1 MLFTQNK
8 KKKKKDGE
16 YRKWITIRIGCC
28 FLLQASNCLCLFS
41 QNIANVSDMALCTT
55 PSHDF
60 IQLAFFLPF
69 HRKFLWNFFLWHFIF
84 ILCVKCCMW
93 KKNKRNKEIISSKNQ
108 TLNTLQSL
116 LIANCWVMNAREGMQ
131 NKKWVGSL
139 KKTVADACHSL
150 SNPAEN
156 LSAIWKDRTF

>member
-1 MLFTQNK
+1 MDNHKDRMLFL
-8 KKKKKDGE
+8 
-16 YRKWITIRIGCC
+16 ITSFKLPLPVFSKHCK
-28 FLLQASNCLCLFS
+28 CLRHGSLYDTESWFHS
-41 QNIANVSDMALCTT
+41 VGL
-55 PSHDF
+55 
-60 IQLAFFLPF
+60 FLPF